1 MGSTI
6 ITAAINGATVHRAQC
21 ANVPFTPEEIAAEAQ
36 RVYDAGASVVLF
48 HAREPGGAVSYR
60 PEQYRAV
67 IEAIRERCPILI
79 AVDTGA
85 IGVSLED
92 RCAGLEAQP
101 DLAAVPIGTLSVARY
116 NTGQRSFDYD
126 LVLANPFATVVDILR
141 RHRLHGI
148 TPVLTCH
155 DVGHVAALQPLMEME
170 VLSDAPSCSLV
181 VGVVGGAPAAP
192 RQLAQLADLVP
203 NRSRW
208 EVVCKADQSWPMLA
222 AGCILGGGIRV
233 GLEDSI
239 YLADGS
245 AASGNGDLV
254 ERAAALVR
262 AVGGEPANV
271 EEAKTSLIG
280 LELGRM

>member
-1 MGSTI
+1 MRSTI

-36 RVYDAGASVVLF
+36 RVYDAGAAVVLF

-79 AVDTGA
+79 AVDTSA
-85 IGVSLED
+85 FGVSLED

-116 NTGQRSFDYD
+116 NPGQRSFDYD
-126 LVLANPFATVVDILR
+126 LVLSNPFSTVVDILR
-141 RHRLHGI
+141 RHRLHQI
-148 TPVLTCH
+148 TPILTCH
-155 DVGHVAALQPLMEME
+155 DMGHVAALQPLIEMD
-170 VLSDAPSCSLV
+170 VLSGAPHCSLV

-192 RQLAQLADLVP
+192 RQLTHLVDMLP
-203 NRSRW
+203 SGSRW
-208 EVVCKADQSWPMLA
+208 EVVCKDDQPWPMLA
-222 AGCILGGGIRV
+222 AGCILGGDLRV

-245 AASGNGDLV
+245 AVSGNGDLV
-254 ERAAALVR
+254 ERAVALVR
-262 AVGGEPANV
+262 TVGGEPANI
-271 EEAKTSLIG
+271 EEAKRSLIG
-280 LELGRM
+280 LESGRV